1 MSYKK
6 SLSYKSFIKSRYK
19 SFKHSSYF
27 EVYDELFLKY
37 RNKKITFIEIGVLSG
52 GSLFMWRNFFGS
64 KARIIGIDLNPK
76 AKKWTKHGF
85 EIFIGDQSDP
95 NFWIKL
101 KNKIG
106 QIDII
111 LDDGGHR
118 YIDQITTI
126 ECMLKNIKNTGII
139 VVEDTHTSY
148 IDGFGNKKYSLINYI
163 KKKIDKINY
172 RSHRIKKEYEST
184 IWSLKIY
191 ESIVAIEVK
200 NFKKLPKS
208 LLIKNRGIDDKSKD
222 IRIEKNMITKND
234 NLLGRILNKSNALR
248 LEKKA
253 DTLLKKYFQ

>member
-1 MSYKK
+1 M
-6 SLSYKSFIKSRYK
+6 
-19 SFKHSSYF
+19 
-27 EVYDELFLKY
+27 Y
-37 RNKKITFIEIGVLSG
+37 R
-52 GSLFMWRNFFGS
+52 
-64 KARIIGIDLNPK
+64 
-76 AKKWTKHGF
+76 
-85 EIFIGDQSDP
+85 
-95 NFWIKL
+95 
-101 KNKIG
+101 
-106 QIDII
+106 
-111 LDDGGHR
+111 
-118 YIDQITTI
+118 
-126 ECMLKNIKNTGII
+126 NIKNTGII

-172 RSHRIKKEYEST
+172 RSYRIKKEHEST

-200 NFKKLPKS
+200 NFKKLSKS
-208 LLIKNRGIDDKSKD
+208 LPIKNRGIDDKSKD